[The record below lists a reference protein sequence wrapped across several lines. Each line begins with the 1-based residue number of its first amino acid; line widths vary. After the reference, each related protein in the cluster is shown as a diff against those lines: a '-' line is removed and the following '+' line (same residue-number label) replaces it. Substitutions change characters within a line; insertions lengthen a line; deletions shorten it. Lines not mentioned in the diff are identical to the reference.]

1 MNKNKQLV
9 INMAAS
15 FIAFVVSV
23 GINFFL
29 SPYIVKK
36 LGVEAYG
43 FIGLANN
50 MINYISILTIALNS
64 LAGRFITIAI
74 YEKNENDANKYFT
87 SVFYANAV
95 LSGVLLILGISVI
108 LYLEYI
114 IKIPNNLILDVK
126 TLMLCLLINCII
138 SMLGTVYGVAVFAKN
153 MLYLNS
159 LRNIESNI
167 IRAVFLCGMFFLFSP
182 KVSYMGISA
191 LVVGFY
197 TTIFN
202 IYYTY
207 KFLPDLTIKRRYF
220 DLKAVW
226 MLITSGIWNTINR
239 LGQIFTDGL
248 DLLITNIF
256 IDSASMGILS
266 LAKVIP
272 AQITTIVGTLVG
284 VFSPNFTILYAE
296 KKFDELIAS
305 VKQSMKIMGIF
316 CNIPIIILIVCGDLF
331 FKLWQPTQNA
341 KELHILSILICSGL
355 IISGGINCI
364 FNIFTVVNKLKLNAV
379 LLVLSGFL
387 NVVIVYLL
395 LKFTNLGI
403 YAIAGVSS
411 VIVSL
416 KNLFFVVPYGAV
428 CLNQKWYTF
437 YQDIF
442 KSIAFVIFS
451 VLASYLFRI
460 LLPSEGWISL
470 ILIVFTTGVIS
481 LFIGLFI
488 VFNKSDRLYI
498 LGKVFK
504 VKKV

>member
-202 IYYTY
+202 IYYTR

-296 KKFDELIAS
+296 KKIDELIAS
-305 VKQSMKIMGIF
+305 VKQSMKIMGIIV
-316 CNIPIIILIVCGDLF
+316 NIPIIVLVVCGELF
-331 FKLWQPTQNA
+331 FSLWQPTVDS
-341 KELHILSILICSGL
+341 KTLLILSVLTVGCVMF
-355 IISGGINCI
+355 SGGINVI
-364 FNIFTVVNKLKLNAV
+364 YNIFTVVNKLKLNSIIVMVSGV
-379 LLVLSGFL
+379 LQLCITF
-387 NVVIVYLL
+387 IL
-395 LKFTNLGI
+395 LKTTDLGI
-403 YAIAGVSS
+403 FAVAGVST
-411 VIVSL
+411 VISIIR
-416 KNLFFVVPYGAV
+416 NLCFTVTYGAR
-428 CLNQKWYTF
+428 CLNLKWYAF
-437 YQDIF
+437 YPDIF
-442 KSIAFVIFS
+442 RPVIFVIIAVAICEVLKCFTCFS
-451 VLASYLFRI
+451 GWIGLII
-460 LLPSEGWISL
+460 LGFLTGIISL
-470 ILIVFTTGVIS
+470 ILGY
-481 LFIGLFI
+481 FIILN
-488 VFNKSDRLYI
+488 FNDRQYVNNI
-498 LGKVFK
+498 LKRRFK
-504 VKKV
+504 K